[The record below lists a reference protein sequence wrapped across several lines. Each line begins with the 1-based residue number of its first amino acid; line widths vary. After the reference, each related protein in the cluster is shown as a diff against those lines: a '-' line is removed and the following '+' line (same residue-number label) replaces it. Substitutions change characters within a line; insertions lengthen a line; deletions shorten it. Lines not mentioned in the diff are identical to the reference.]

1 MNEPFWIMQ
10 GYEIYIWPSYVL
22 TLLSL
27 VLLFVHSTKQSQKA
41 KKLLKQ
47 LSEKKLN
54 FKIQID
60 VKQMNP
66 KYRRLFIT
74 IIILLTLGLATKLIL
89 IALEDNIVYFY
100 TPNDLIEKF
109 GDTQNIQNKI
119 RIGGLVLESSIK
131 KEGKKSIFIIT
142 DRKKEVKVVFDGSLP
157 DLFREGQGI
166 VAEGIFKNNNF
177 IASEVLAKHDENY
190 MPPEVADALKKNN
203 VWKGD
208 AD

>member
-1 MNEPFWIMQ
+1 MN
-10 GYEIYIWPSYVL
+10 
-22 TLLSL
+22 
-27 VLLFVHSTKQSQKA
+27 A
-41 KKLLKQ
+41 
-47 LSEKKLN
+47 
-54 FKIQID
+54 
-60 VKQMNP
+60 

-74 IIILLTLGLATKLIL
+74 IIIILTLGLATKLIL
-89 IALEDNIVYFY
+89 MALEDNIVYFY

-131 KEGKKSIFIIT
+131 KEGEKTIFMIT
-142 DRKKEVKVVFDGSLP
+142 DRKKEVKVEFKGPLP

-166 VAEGIFKNNNF
+166 VAEGMFQNNNF

-203 VWKGD
+203 VWKGNSD
-208 AD
+208 

>member
-1 MNEPFWIMQ
+1 MN
-10 GYEIYIWPSYVL
+10 
-22 TLLSL
+22 
-27 VLLFVHSTKQSQKA
+27 A
-41 KKLLKQ
+41 
-47 LSEKKLN
+47 
-54 FKIQID
+54 
-60 VKQMNP
+60 

-74 IIILLTLGLATKLIL
+74 IIIVLTLGLATKLIL
-89 IALEDNIVYFY
+89 MALEDNIVYFY
-100 TPNDLIEKF
+100 TPNDLIKKF

-131 KEGKKSIFIIT
+131 KEGEKTIFMIT
-142 DRKKEVKVVFDGSLP
+142 DRKKEVRVVFDGPLP

-166 VAEGIFKNNNF
+166 VAEGMFQNNNF

-208 AD
+208 SD

>member
-1 MNEPFWIMQ
+1 MN
-10 GYEIYIWPSYVL
+10 
-22 TLLSL
+22 
-27 VLLFVHSTKQSQKA
+27 A
-41 KKLLKQ
+41 
-47 LSEKKLN
+47 
-54 FKIQID
+54 
-60 VKQMNP
+60 

-74 IIILLTLGLATKLIL
+74 IIIILTLGLATKLIL
-89 IALEDNIVYFY
+89 MALEDNIVYFY

-109 GDTQNIQNKI
+109 GGTQNIQNKI

-131 KEGKKSIFIIT
+131 KEGEKTIFMIT
-142 DRKKEVKVVFDGSLP
+142 DRKKEVKVSFDGALP

-166 VAEGIFKNNNF
+166 VAEGMFQNNNF

-208 AD
+208 SN

>member
-1 MNEPFWIMQ
+1 MN
-10 GYEIYIWPSYVL
+10 
-22 TLLSL
+22 
-27 VLLFVHSTKQSQKA
+27 A
-41 KKLLKQ
+41 
-47 LSEKKLN
+47 
-54 FKIQID
+54 
-60 VKQMNP
+60 

-74 IIILLTLGLATKLIL
+74 IIIILTLGLATKLIL
-89 IALEDNIVYFY
+89 MALEDNIVYFY

-109 GDTQNIQNKI
+109 GNTKNIQNKI

-131 KEGKKSIFIIT
+131 KEGEITIFMIT
-142 DRKKEVKVVFDGSLP
+142 DRKKEVKVVFKGPLP

-166 VAEGIFKNNNF
+166 VAEGMFHNNNF

-208 AD
+208 SN

>member
-1 MNEPFWIMQ
+1 MN
-10 GYEIYIWPSYVL
+10 
-22 TLLSL
+22 
-27 VLLFVHSTKQSQKA
+27 A
-41 KKLLKQ
+41 
-47 LSEKKLN
+47 
-54 FKIQID
+54 
-60 VKQMNP
+60 

-74 IIILLTLGLATKLIL
+74 IIVILTLGLATKLIL
-89 IALEDNIVYFY
+89 MALEDNIVYFY

-109 GDTQNIQNKI
+109 GDTKNIQNKI

-131 KEGKKSIFIIT
+131 KEGKKTIFIIT
-142 DRKKEVKVVFDGSLP
+142 DRKKEVKVVFKGPLP

-166 VAEGIFKNNNF
+166 VAEGMFQNNNF

-208 AD
+208 SD

>member
-1 MNEPFWIMQ
+1 MN
-10 GYEIYIWPSYVL
+10 
-22 TLLSL
+22 
-27 VLLFVHSTKQSQKA
+27 A
-41 KKLLKQ
+41 
-47 LSEKKLN
+47 
-54 FKIQID
+54 
-60 VKQMNP
+60 

-74 IIILLTLGLATKLIL
+74 IIIVLTLGLATKLIL
-89 IALEDNIVYFY
+89 MALEDNIVYFY

-109 GDTQNIQNKI
+109 GDTKNIQNKI

-131 KEGKKSIFIIT
+131 KEGEITNFIIT
-142 DRKKEVKVVFDGSLP
+142 DRKKEVNVIFKGPLP

-166 VAEGIFKNNNF
+166 VAEGMFQKNNF

-190 MPPEVADALKKNN
+190 MPPEVADAFKKNN

>member
-1 MNEPFWIMQ
+1 MN
-10 GYEIYIWPSYVL
+10 
-22 TLLSL
+22 
-27 VLLFVHSTKQSQKA
+27 A
-41 KKLLKQ
+41 
-47 LSEKKLN
+47 
-54 FKIQID
+54 
-60 VKQMNP
+60 

-74 IIILLTLGLATKLIL
+74 IIIILTLGLATKLIL
-89 IALEDNIVYFY
+89 MALEDNIVYFY

-109 GDTQNIQNKI
+109 GDTKNIQNKI

-131 KEGKKSIFIIT
+131 KEGEKTIFMIT
-142 DRKKEVKVVFDGSLP
+142 DRKEEVKVVFKGPLP

-166 VAEGIFKNNNF
+166 VAEGMFQNNNF

-208 AD
+208 SN

>member
-1 MNEPFWIMQ
+1 MN
-10 GYEIYIWPSYVL
+10 
-22 TLLSL
+22 
-27 VLLFVHSTKQSQKA
+27 A
-41 KKLLKQ
+41 
-47 LSEKKLN
+47 
-54 FKIQID
+54 
-60 VKQMNP
+60 

-74 IIILLTLGLATKLIL
+74 IIIVLTLGLATKLIL
-89 IALEDNIVYFY
+89 MALEDNIVYFY

-119 RIGGLVLESSIK
+119 RIGGLVLERSIK
-131 KEGKKSIFIIT
+131 KEGEKTIFIIS
-142 DRKKEVKVVFDGSLP
+142 DKKKEVKVVFDGPLP

-166 VAEGIFKNNNF
+166 VAEGMFQNNNF

-208 AD
+208 SN

>member
-1 MNEPFWIMQ
+1 MN
-10 GYEIYIWPSYVL
+10 
-22 TLLSL
+22 
-27 VLLFVHSTKQSQKA
+27 A
-41 KKLLKQ
+41 
-47 LSEKKLN
+47 
-54 FKIQID
+54 
-60 VKQMNP
+60 

-74 IIILLTLGLATKLIL
+74 IIIILTLGLATKLIL
-89 IALEDNIVYFY
+89 MALEDNIVYFY

-131 KEGKKSIFIIT
+131 KEGEKSIFIIT

-166 VAEGIFKNNNF
+166 VAEGIFKNSNF
-177 IASEVLAKHDENY
+177 VASEVLAKHDENY

-208 AD
+208 SD

>member
-1 MNEPFWIMQ
+1 MN
-10 GYEIYIWPSYVL
+10 
-22 TLLSL
+22 
-27 VLLFVHSTKQSQKA
+27 A
-41 KKLLKQ
+41 
-47 LSEKKLN
+47 
-54 FKIQID
+54 
-60 VKQMNP
+60 
-66 KYRRLFIT
+66 KYRRLIIT

-89 IALEDNIVYFY
+89 MALEDNIVYFY

-131 KEGKKSIFIIT
+131 KEGKKTIFIIT

-166 VAEGIFKNNNF
+166 VAEGMFKNNNF

-208 AD
+208 SN

>member
-1 MNEPFWIMQ
+1 
-10 GYEIYIWPSYVL
+10 
-22 TLLSL
+22 
-27 VLLFVHSTKQSQKA
+27 
-41 KKLLKQ
+41 
-47 LSEKKLN
+47 
-54 FKIQID
+54 
-60 VKQMNP
+60 MNP

-74 IIILLTLGLATKLIL
+74 IIIVLTLGLATKLIL

-131 KEGKKSIFIIT
+131 KEGEKSIFIIT
-142 DRKKEVKVVFDGSLP
+142 DRKKEVKVVFEGSLP

-208 AD
+208 TD

>member
-1 MNEPFWIMQ
+1 MN
-10 GYEIYIWPSYVL
+10 
-22 TLLSL
+22 
-27 VLLFVHSTKQSQKA
+27 A
-41 KKLLKQ
+41 
-47 LSEKKLN
+47 
-54 FKIQID
+54 
-60 VKQMNP
+60 

-74 IIILLTLGLATKLIL
+74 IIIILTLGLATKLIL
-89 IALEDNIVYFY
+89 MALEDNIVYFY

-109 GDTQNIQNKI
+109 GDTHNIQNKI

-131 KEGKKSIFIIT
+131 KEVKKTIFMIT
-142 DRKKEVKVVFDGSLP
+142 DRKKEVKVVFKGPLP

-166 VAEGIFKNNNF
+166 VAEGMFQNNNF

-208 AD
+208 SD

>member
-1 MNEPFWIMQ
+1 MN
-10 GYEIYIWPSYVL
+10 
-22 TLLSL
+22 
-27 VLLFVHSTKQSQKA
+27 A
-41 KKLLKQ
+41 
-47 LSEKKLN
+47 
-54 FKIQID
+54 
-60 VKQMNP
+60 

-74 IIILLTLGLATKLIL
+74 IIIVLTLGLATKLIL
-89 IALEDNIVYFY
+89 MALEDNIVYFY

-131 KEGKKSIFIIT
+131 KEGEKTIFMIT
-142 DRKKEVKVVFDGSLP
+142 DRKKEVKVVFKGPLP

-166 VAEGIFKNNNF
+166 VAEGMFQNNSF

-208 AD
+208 SD

>member
-1 MNEPFWIMQ
+1 MN
-10 GYEIYIWPSYVL
+10 
-22 TLLSL
+22 
-27 VLLFVHSTKQSQKA
+27 A
-41 KKLLKQ
+41 
-47 LSEKKLN
+47 
-54 FKIQID
+54 
-60 VKQMNP
+60 

-74 IIILLTLGLATKLIL
+74 IIIILTLGLATKLIL
-89 IALEDNIVYFY
+89 MALEDNIVYFY

-109 GDTQNIQNKI
+109 SDTKDIQNKI
-119 RIGGLVLESSIK
+119 RIGGLVLENSIK
-131 KEGKKSIFIIT
+131 KEGKKTIFMIT

-177 IASEVLAKHDENY
+177 FASEVLAKHDENY

-208 AD
+208 SN

>member
-1 MNEPFWIMQ
+1 MN
-10 GYEIYIWPSYVL
+10 
-22 TLLSL
+22 
-27 VLLFVHSTKQSQKA
+27 A
-41 KKLLKQ
+41 
-47 LSEKKLN
+47 
-54 FKIQID
+54 
-60 VKQMNP
+60 

-74 IIILLTLGLATKLIL
+74 IIIVLTLGLATKLIL
-89 IALEDNIVYFY
+89 MALEDNIVYFY

-131 KEGKKSIFIIT
+131 KEGEKTIFMIT
-142 DRKKEVKVVFDGSLP
+142 DRKKEVKVLFDGPLP

-166 VAEGIFKNNNF
+166 VAEGMFQNNNF

-208 AD
+208 SD

>member
-1 MNEPFWIMQ
+1 MN
-10 GYEIYIWPSYVL
+10 
-22 TLLSL
+22 
-27 VLLFVHSTKQSQKA
+27 A
-41 KKLLKQ
+41 
-47 LSEKKLN
+47 
-54 FKIQID
+54 
-60 VKQMNP
+60 

-74 IIILLTLGLATKLIL
+74 IIIILTLGLATKLIL
-89 IALEDNIVYFY
+89 MALEDNIVYFY

-131 KEGKKSIFIIT
+131 KEGEITIFMIT
-142 DRKKEVKVVFDGSLP
+142 DRKKEVKVVFKGPLP

-166 VAEGIFKNNNF
+166 VAEGMFQNNNF
-177 IASEVLAKHDENY
+177 FASEVLAKHDENY

-208 AD
+208 SN

>member
-1 MNEPFWIMQ
+1 MN
-10 GYEIYIWPSYVL
+10 
-22 TLLSL
+22 
-27 VLLFVHSTKQSQKA
+27 A
-41 KKLLKQ
+41 
-47 LSEKKLN
+47 
-54 FKIQID
+54 
-60 VKQMNP
+60 

-74 IIILLTLGLATKLIL
+74 IIIILTLGIATKLIL
-89 IALEDNIVYFY
+89 MALEDNIVYFY

-109 GDTQNIQNKI
+109 GDPNNIQNKI

-131 KEGKKSIFIIT
+131 KEGGKTIFMIT
-142 DRKKEVKVVFDGSLP
+142 DRKKEVKVVFKGPLP

-166 VAEGIFKNNNF
+166 VAEGVFQNNNF

-208 AD
+208 SD

>member
-1 MNEPFWIMQ
+1 
-10 GYEIYIWPSYVL
+10 
-22 TLLSL
+22 
-27 VLLFVHSTKQSQKA
+27 
-41 KKLLKQ
+41 
-47 LSEKKLN
+47 
-54 FKIQID
+54 
-60 VKQMNP
+60 MNP

-74 IIILLTLGLATKLIL
+74 IIIVLTLGLATKLIL
-89 IALEDNIVYFY
+89 MALEDNIVYFY

-131 KEGKKSIFIIT
+131 KEGKKTIFMIT
-142 DRKKEVKVVFDGSLP
+142 DRKKEVKVVFDGPLP

-166 VAEGIFKNNNF
+166 VAEGMFQNNNF

-208 AD
+208 SD

>member
-1 MNEPFWIMQ
+1 
-10 GYEIYIWPSYVL
+10 
-22 TLLSL
+22 
-27 VLLFVHSTKQSQKA
+27 
-41 KKLLKQ
+41 
-47 LSEKKLN
+47 
-54 FKIQID
+54 
-60 VKQMNP
+60 MNP

-74 IIILLTLGLATKLIL
+74 IIIVLTLGLATKLIL
-89 IALEDNIVYFY
+89 MALEDNIVYFY

-131 KEGKKSIFIIT
+131 KEGEKTIFMIT
-142 DRKKEVKVVFDGSLP
+142 DRKKEVKVVFDGPLP

-166 VAEGIFKNNNF
+166 VAEGMFQNNNF

-203 VWKGD
+203 VWKGNSD
-208 AD
+208 